1 MRKQRN
7 AAVRKQKET
16 YKCSCAPKNAN
27 QERCY
32 KSLKEVRGGTND
44 RRDETMKTF
53 AGCVVVAAGILLS
66 PVAANAHERVT
77 DAALGGLAGAVV
89 FGPVGLVAGG
99 IIGYSSGPQIACK
112 IGAKRCYRR
121 AHYRRDRP
129 RR

>member
-1 MRKQRN
+1 MK
-7 AAVRKQKET
+7 
-16 YKCSCAPKNAN
+16 SCL
-27 QERCY
+27 R
-32 KSLKEVRGGTND
+32 
-44 RRDETMKTF
+44 
-53 AGCVVVAAGILLS
+53 VAAIAAALVLA

-99 IIGYSSGPQIACK
+99 VIGYTAGPRIACK

-121 AHYRRDRP
+121 GHARRDRH